1 MSVLEWSVDD
11 VIKYLGEIGLDQYA
25 TDFRANEISGN
36 VIPLL
41 EESHLKEM
49 GVFKIGH
56 RLLLKKFILDVR
68 SGQFGK
74 QSSRREASNNVS
86 PSSTQD
92 VRKSTSNISR
102 SIDTPPQAQS
112 PKQSPAQAPK
122 QDVSPKQAPTPKSS
136 NSSKPPMDDG
146 DMGGDEPAPAPKK
159 RPTLPSEKAARAK
172 AAAAADTPPKSPKPA
187 PAKKPSAGGAL
198 NKTLRRNAPP
208 PAEADANDDRVSCSY
223 CGRKFASD
231 RIEKHEEICRRQS
244 MKKTKVFDSSKQ
256 RLEGEAASFA
266 KVSKNKPKP
275 KKETINGV
283 PKYKLQHQ
291 ELVKAMRA
299 ARKLQAYQDAVE
311 RGEAVG
317 PPPEMPKIELV
328 DDDRVQCPHCG
339 RKFGEEQARRHIPNC
354 TGGHGGMAQRR
365 TGRR

>member
-11 VIKYLGEIGLDQYA
+11 VIKHLGELGLDQYA

-68 SGQFGK
+68 TGQFGK
-74 QSSRREASNNVS
+74 SSGSANNVS
-86 PSSTQD
+86 RNSALSSTQD
-92 VRKSTSNISR
+92 VSAMRKSTSSVTSSVNAA
-102 SIDTPPQAQS
+102 PAPKQAPS
-112 PKQSPAQAPK
+112 PKQSAPPP
-122 QDVSPKQAPTPKSS
+122 QDDDFGGEDPAPT
-136 NSSKPPMDDG
+136 
-146 DMGGDEPAPAPKK
+146 PKK

-172 AAAAADTPPKSPKPA
+172 AEAASAAPPKSPKPA
-187 PAKKPSAGGAL
+187 AKKSSGGGGPM

-208 PAEADANDDRVSCSY
+208 PPAESDANDDRVTCSY
-223 CGRKFASD
+223 CQRKFASD
-231 RIEKHEEICRRQS
+231 RIEKHEEICRRQA

-266 KVSKNKPKP
+266 RVSKNRPEP
-275 KKETINGV
+275 KKELINGV

-317 PPPEMPKIELV
+317 PPPELPKVELV
-328 DDDRVQCPHCG
+328 NDDRIQCPHCG

-354 TGGHGGMAQRR
+354 TGGHGGFPKRG
-365 TGRR
+365 GRR